1 MGSGGLGLARQSRA
15 VNHNPS
21 AQTPAVGCTLCQPS
35 ALQQLLQSHAQASA
49 QWMALPRLALDGGQ
63 VLLRAGERVEQCWWV
78 ERGLLRS
85 YYLDAQGRES
95 NRAFHCEGD
104 WVGHGVPPVPAVSEH
119 HVEALEPSVVVA
131 LPYAVLRSLL
141 QDHPALEPLL
151 HEAHNSLFAAQ
162 ARREASLLGHSPA
175 ERYQAF
181 RASHAHL
188 EGRLP
193 LHHVAR
199 YLGVTN
205 VSLSRIR
212 ARLGL
217 SGKG

>member
-1 MGSGGLGLARQSRA
+1 
-15 VNHNPS
+15 
-21 AQTPAVGCTLCQPS
+21 VGCTLCQPS

-63 VLLRAGERVEQCWWV
+63 VLLRAGQRVEQCWWV

-131 LPYAVLRSLL
+131 LPYAELRSLL
-141 QDHPALEPLL
+141 QDARHWSLCCRGPQQPVCCTGTARGQPVGPQPCRALPGLSRKPCPL
-151 HEAHNSLFAAQ
+151 
-162 ARREASLLGHSPA
+162 G
-175 ERYQAF
+175 
-181 RASHAHL
+181 
-188 EGRLP
+188 GRCP
-193 LHHVAR
+193 HHVAR

>member
-1 MGSGGLGLARQSRA
+1 MW
-15 VNHNPS
+15 NPGVGDLDDEVADRS
-21 AQTPAVGCTLCQPS
+21 TPEVG
-35 ALQQLLQSHAQASA
+35 
-49 QWMALPRLALDGGQ
+49 D
-63 VLLRAGERVEQCWWV
+63 
-78 ERGLLRS
+78 
-85 YYLDAQGRES
+85 
-95 NRAFHCEGD
+95 EGMD
-104 WVGHGVPPVPAVSEH
+104 DPV
-119 HVEALEPSVVVA
+119 
-131 LPYAVLRSLL
+131 VLRSLL

>member
-1 MGSGGLGLARQSRA
+1 M
-15 VNHNPS
+15 NHNLS
-21 AQTPAVGCTLCQPS
+21 AQMPAVGCTFCQPS

-63 VLLRAGERVEQCWWV
+63 VLLRAGQRVEQCWWV

-104 WVGHGVPPVPAVSEH
+104 WVGHGVPPVPAVSEYYI
-119 HVEALEPSVVVA
+119 EALEPGTLVL
-131 LPYAVLRSLL
+131 LPYATLRALL
-141 QDHPALEPLL
+141 QTHPALQALL

-162 ARREASLLGHSPA
+162 ARREASLLGHTPA
-175 ERYQAF
+175 QRYQAF
-181 RASHAHL
+181 RAHHAL
-188 EGRLP
+188 LQERIP

-199 YLGVTN
+199 YLGVSS

-212 ARLGL
+212 GRLGL
-217 SGKG
+217 VGKG